1 MASTQC
7 CSTCGSRSRIGF
19 TLIELLVVI
28 AIISIL
34 ASILFPVFAQAREKA
49 RQTVCVSNMR
59 QIAMAIAMYRS
70 DHDEL
75 QSESSP
81 DPDPNRLDDCDTT
94 YTWRACVLAYT
105 KNNQI
110 FVCPTA
116 PNLNGFVKE
125 GITGPLQPKAD
136 YCSTGGYGCL
146 ETYGN
151 IGLGAFPTTNSPR
164 ISEAS
169 VEDVSGTIQVLETF
183 GTRNQA
189 PDKGAEI
196 YWADIPSQPTTINW
210 MANRHNEGLNSMFWD
225 GHVKWLK
232 RTAIGA
238 RRPDTGVYFRM
249 TILADD
255 P

>member
-1 MASTQC
+1 MTSFSCRPAR
-7 CSTCGSRSRIGF
+7 GSHSRTGF

-34 ASILFPVFAQAREKA
+34 AAILFPVFAQAREKA
-49 RQTVCVSNMR
+49 RQTACVSNMR

-81 DPDPNRLDDCDTT
+81 DPGALDSCETT
-94 YTWRACVLAYT
+94 YTWRACILAYT

-116 PNLNGFVKE
+116 PDLDGFVRD

-136 YCSTGGYGCL
+136 YCSSGGYGCL
-146 ETYGN
+146 ETYADM
-151 IGLGAFPTTNSPR
+151 GLGAFPTTNSPR
-164 ISEAS
+164 IAEAS
-169 VEDVSGTIQVLETF
+169 VEDASGTIQVLETF
-183 GTRNQA
+183 GSWNRA

-196 YWADIPSQPTTINW
+196 YWPDIESQPSGVEW

-238 RRPDTGVYFRM
+238 KRPDNGVYYRM
-249 TILADD
+249 TITLDD

>member
-1 MASTQC
+1 MTSPSC
-7 CSTCGSRSRIGF
+7 RPVRGSHVRFGF

-34 ASILFPVFAQAREKA
+34 AAILFPVFASAREKA
-49 RQTVCVSNMR
+49 RQTVCMSNMR

-94 YTWRACVLAYT
+94 YTWRACVLPYT

-110 FVCPTA
+110 FVCPSA
-116 PNLNGFVKE
+116 PEKNGFVKD

-136 YCSTGGYGCL
+136 YCSSGGYGCM

-169 VEDVSGTIQVLETF
+169 VEDVSGTIQVLETVGDRGRF
-183 GTRNQA
+183 
-189 PDKGAEI
+189 PDRGAEI
-196 YWADIPSQPTTINW
+196 YWPDIASQPDNIDW
-210 MANRHNEGLNSMFWD
+210 MASRHNDGLNSMFWD

-232 RTAIGA
+232 RTSIGA
-238 RRPDTGVYFRM
+238 RRPDNGVYFRM
-249 TILADD
+249 TIGMDD